1 MSWYCVFLLLC
12 RICICP
18 GTIFFFSAEF
28 ACVLIL
34 SSFLQNLHVG
44 LSSCYLLCKTCI
56 YTGPVLVLSFSSLQ
70 NLHVGLSQC
79 YLLCRTYT
87 YRPVVVLSLI
97 LCRICMQAYPRAI
110 FFFSAELFLLKAIF
124 FIQCHGSVH
133 TGAYHALILSQTCN
147 NNLLLSSRKISSI
160 YI

>member
-1 MSWYCVFLLLC
+1 MSWYYILLLC
-12 RICICP
+12 RICI
-18 GTIFFFSAEF
+18 
-28 ACVLIL
+28 LIL

-70 NLHVGLSQC
+70 NLHVGLSQFFSAE
-79 YLLCRTYT
+79 LA
-87 YRPVVVLSLI
+87 LSL
-97 LCRICMQAYPRAI
+97 MQNLHAYPRAI